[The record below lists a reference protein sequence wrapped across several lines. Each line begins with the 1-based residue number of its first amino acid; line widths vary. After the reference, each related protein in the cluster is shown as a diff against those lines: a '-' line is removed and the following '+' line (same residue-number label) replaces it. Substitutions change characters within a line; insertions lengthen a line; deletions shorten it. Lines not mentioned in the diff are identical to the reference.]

1 MDDDDLDDIIED
13 EDDEDYDYDDEEDDD
28 TVRYTLVE
36 ETDLSYGFTGWG
48 IAAILFNGAADVL
61 ESVANTIGSLGS
73 EFSYLHN
80 RNVDRDRFVGSVEA
94 GLERLDRDGL
104 GL

>member
-1 MDDDDLDDIIED
+1 MDDDDDLDDIIDD
-13 EDDEDYDYDDEEDDD
+13 EDDGNYDDDEDDD

-36 ETDLSYGFTGWG
+36 EADLSYGFTGWG
-48 IAAILFNGAADVL
+48 IAAILVNGAADIL
-61 ESVANTIGSLGS
+61 EAVANTIGSLGS

-80 RNVDRDRFVGSVEA
+80 RNVDRERFVGSVEA

>member
-1 MDDDDLDDIIED
+1 MDDDDTDDIIED
-13 EDDEDYDYDDEEDDD
+13 EDDYDYEDDEDDD
-28 TVRYTLVE
+28 AVRYTLVE
-36 ETDLSYGFTGWG
+36 ETSLSYGFSRYGV
-48 IAAILFNGAADVL
+48 AAILFNGVADIL
-61 ESVANTIGSLGS
+61 ESLAHTVGSLGG

-80 RNVDRDRFVGSVEA
+80 RNVDRERFVGSVEA

>member
-1 MDDDDLDDIIED
+1 MDDDDIDNIIED
-13 EDDEDYDYDDEEDDD
+13 EDDDDYEEDKDD
-28 TVRYTLVE
+28 AVRYVLVE
-36 ETDLSYGFTGWG
+36 EADLSYGFTAWG
-48 IAAILFNGAADVL
+48 VAAILFNGATDVL
-61 ESVANTIGSLGS
+61 EAMAKTLGSLGG

>member
-1 MDDDDLDDIIED
+1 MDDDDTDDIIED
-13 EDDEDYDYDDEEDDD
+13 EDDYEDDEDDD
-28 TVRYTLVE
+28 AVRYTLVE
-36 ETDLSYGFTGWG
+36 ETSLSYGFSRYGV
-48 IAAILFNGAADVL
+48 AAILFNGVADIL
-61 ESVANTIGSLGS
+61 ESLAHTVGSLGG

-80 RNVDRDRFVGSVEA
+80 RNVDRERFVGSVEA